1 MSTVDLIDLGLFGL
15 GEKGSSSSG
24 LVEDVEMYH
33 SEELDNL
40 FTSHPAV
47 ENILDVSLQ
56 QSGIAEETTVESE
69 KTMLPP
75 SWEDDTDEFLK
86 SMLTGSDL
94 SGLGV
99 SGSDTV
105 CPSDTSSDSG
115 CPEEQVRTLTSP
127 GLDDGPCY
135 TTAYTPLPSPLP
147 SPANSLADLYL
158 DDSDDQGPHEAV
170 SPLDTVCDPLDQTA
184 TGTTTIILPVVPNG
198 NRGPQQVTVTP
209 LILPSRELGPPIK
222 KRRVS
227 NSSSDSGLEET
238 SYRQHPDNKYPPLH
252 LNDEEQKMAMKEG
265 MKFPSHY
272 PLTREEERNL
282 KKIRRKI
289 RNKLSAQDSR
299 KRKREYVDSMEDRV
313 KHVSDENA
321 ELKEKINAL
330 ETQNKTLAA
339 QLRRLHQIVVNGGL
353 RQGQTSTA
361 LMVLLL
367 STALFLIP
375 GLGDKA
381 DSKNE
386 IDIQSA
392 LKMPPMPGQSR
403 SLLQFEGIE
412 RGANDIADMTDF
424 QELKSEAEEVVE
436 VKLEAGS
443 SPPYSDHD
451 YTFKYK
457 YIDPMKTESGSAWI
471 EEDAPPLGYG
481 PAVKTEEE
489 VERAA
494 VGDLNVVDHVAV
506 DMNVAVDRHMN
517 VNVTSSG
524 QGTKTVILQIPK
536 DIK

>member
-1 MSTVDLIDLGLFGL
+1 M
-15 GEKGSSSSG
+15 
-24 LVEDVEMYH
+24 
-33 SEELDNL
+33 
-40 FTSHPAV
+40 
-47 ENILDVSLQ
+47 SLQ
-56 QSGIAEETTVESE
+56 ESGITETVNN
-69 KTMLPP
+69 MNHLQP
-75 SWEDDTDEFLK
+75 SWEDDTDDFLK
-86 SMLTGSDL
+86 SMLNGPDL
-94 SGLGV
+94 SSQLE
-99 SGSDTV
+99 SV

-115 CPEEQVRTLTSP
+115 CPDDRVRMLASP
-127 GLDDGPCY
+127 GLDDDHYSPSSFV
-135 TTAYTPLPSPLP
+135 TPDSPSV
-147 SPANSLADLYL
+147 DLVDYISN
-158 DDSDDQGPHEAV
+158 DDSDTNHGEVV
-170 SPLDTVCDPLDQTA
+170 SPVTLIQSTDPELS
-184 TGTTTIILPVVPNG
+184 TGTTTIILPIVQPQHTTVP
-198 NRGPQQVTVTP
+198 VSVTP
-209 LILPSRELGPPIK
+209 LRLAPRDQAAPAAK
-222 KRRVS
+222 RRRVS
-227 NSSSDSGLEET
+227 ASSSDSGLEDSVVT
-238 SYRQHPDNKYPPLH
+238 MTQTTFRHSDNKYPALE
-252 LNDEEQKMAMKEG
+252 LNDEELKMAAKEN

-299 KRKREYVDSMEDRV
+299 KRKREYLDNMEDRV
-313 KHVSDENA
+313 KAASDENQ
-321 ELKEKINAL
+321 ELQEKIKAL
-330 ETQNKTLAA
+330 ESQNKTLAA

-361 LMVLLL
+361 LMALL
-367 STALFLIP
+367 LIP

-494 VGDLNVVDHVAV
+494 VGDLNVVD
-506 DMNVAVDRHMN
+506 MNVAVDRHMN

-524 QGTKTVILQIPK
+524 
-536 DIK
+536 

>member
-15 GEKGSSSSG
+15 GEKGSCDNG

-33 SEELDNL
+33 SEELENL
-40 FTSHPAV
+40 FSSHPTV

-56 QSGIAEETTVESE
+56 QAGIAEETTVESE
-69 KTMLPP
+69 KSMLPP

-99 SGSDTV
+99 SGSEAV

-135 TTAYTPLPSPLP
+135 TNAYTPLPSPLP
-147 SPANSLADLYL
+147 SPAHSLDLYL
-158 DDSDDQGPHEAV
+158 DDSDESPHEAV

-265 MKFPSHY
+265 MKFPTHY

-330 ETQNKTLAA
+330 ERQNKTLAA

-424 QELKSEAEEVVE
+424 QELKSEEEVVE

-451 YTFKYK
+451 YTYKYK

-481 PAVKTEEE
+481 PAVKAEEE
-489 VERAA
+489 VER
-494 VGDLNVVDHVAV
+494 VQVTTDLN
-506 DMNVAVDRHMN
+506 VDRHMN

>member
-1 MSTVDLIDLGLFGL
+1 
-15 GEKGSSSSG
+15 
-24 LVEDVEMYH
+24 
-33 SEELDNL
+33 
-40 FTSHPAV
+40 
-47 ENILDVSLQ
+47 
-56 QSGIAEETTVESE
+56 
-69 KTMLPP
+69 
-75 SWEDDTDEFLK
+75 
-86 SMLTGSDL
+86 
-94 SGLGV
+94 
-99 SGSDTV
+99 
-105 CPSDTSSDSG
+105 
-115 CPEEQVRTLTSP
+115 
-127 GLDDGPCY
+127 
-135 TTAYTPLPSPLP
+135 
-147 SPANSLADLYL
+147 
-158 DDSDDQGPHEAV
+158 
-170 SPLDTVCDPLDQTA
+170 
-184 TGTTTIILPVVPNG
+184 
-198 NRGPQQVTVTP
+198 
-209 LILPSRELGPPIK
+209 
-222 KRRVS
+222 
-227 NSSSDSGLEET
+227 
-238 SYRQHPDNKYPPLH
+238 
-252 LNDEEQKMAMKEG
+252 MKEG
-265 MKFPSHY
+265 MKFPTHY

-299 KRKREYVDSMEDRV
+299 KRKREYVVSMEDRV

-381 DSKNE
+381 D
-386 IDIQSA
+386 
-392 LKMPPMPGQSR
+392 
-403 SLLQFEGIE
+403 
-412 RGANDIADMTDF
+412 F
-424 QELKSEAEEVVE
+424 QELKSEEEVVE

-451 YTFKYK
+451 YTYKYK

-481 PAVKTEEE
+481 PAVKAEEE
-489 VERAA
+489 VER
-494 VGDLNVVDHVAV
+494 VVTTDLNV
-506 DMNVAVDRHMN
+506 DRPMN

>member
-1 MSTVDLIDLGLFGL
+1 
-15 GEKGSSSSG
+15 
-24 LVEDVEMYH
+24 
-33 SEELDNL
+33 
-40 FTSHPAV
+40 
-47 ENILDVSLQ
+47 
-56 QSGIAEETTVESE
+56 
-69 KTMLPP
+69 
-75 SWEDDTDEFLK
+75 
-86 SMLTGSDL
+86 MLTGSDL
-94 SGLGV
+94 SEEIEGITGQ
-99 SGSDTV
+99 V

-115 CPEEQVRTLTSP
+115 CPDERVRTLASP
-127 GLDDGPCY
+127 GLDDERY
-135 TTAYTPLPSPLP
+135 
-147 SPANSLADLYL
+147 SPAGLDCVSLPDSPQSTKSNLDLVDYMN
-158 DDSDDQGPHEAV
+158 DDESCSV
-170 SPLDTVCDPLDQTA
+170 SPVTLLQDPELQTA
-184 TGTTTIILPVVPNG
+184 TGTTTIILPIVQSG
-198 NRGPQQVTVTP
+198 QTFQQSPVSVTP
-209 LILPSRELGPPIK
+209 LRLAPRDPGPAAK
-222 KRRVS
+222 RRRVS
-227 NSSSDSGLEET
+227 ASSSDSGVED
-238 SYRQHPDNKYPPLH
+238 SNYSRQDNKYPPLE
-252 LNDEEQKMAMKEG
+252 LNDEELKMATKEN
-265 MKFPSHY
+265 MKFPTHY

-386 IDIQSA
+386 IDIQAA

-424 QELKSEAEEVVE
+424 QELKSEEEVVE

-451 YTFKYK
+451 YTYKYK

-489 VERAA
+489 VER
-494 VGDLNVVDHVAV
+494 VQVSTELN
-506 DMNVAVDRHMN
+506 VDRHMN

>member
-1 MSTVDLIDLGLFGL
+1 MSSVDLVDLGLFGL
-15 GEKGSSSSG
+15 GDKASACMEQELELYDHSAE
-24 LVEDVEMYH
+24 LEDLLCPTVQ
-33 SEELDNL
+33 
-40 FTSHPAV
+40 
-47 ENILDVSLQ
+47 NILDISLQ
-56 QSGIAEETTVESE
+56 QSGIAMETTVETE
-69 KTMLPP
+69 DTMLP
-75 SWEDDTDEFLK
+75 SWDDDTDEFLK

-94 SGLGV
+94 SSLQ
-99 SGSDTV
+99 
-105 CPSDTSSDSG
+105 PPASDTSSDSG
-115 CPEEQVRTLTSP
+115 CPEDRVRTLTSP

-135 TTAYTPLPSPLP
+135 TSTYSPLP
-147 SPANSLADLYL
+147 SPAQSLVDYL
-158 DDSDDQGPHEAV
+158 DDSDESGEAV

-184 TGTTTIILPVVPNG
+184 TGTTTIILPVVQG
-198 NRGPQQVTVTP
+198 NRSQQVTVTP

-222 KRRVS
+222 KRRLS
-227 NSSSDSGLEET
+227 NCSSDSGLEDQT
-238 SYRQHPDNKYPPLH
+238 SYRLGPGQDSKYPALH
-252 LNDEEQKMAMKEG
+252 LNDEEQKMAVKEG

-313 KHVSDENA
+313 KHVADENQ
-321 ELKEKINAL
+321 ELKDKINAL
-330 ETQNKTLAA
+330 ESQNKTLAA
-339 QLRRLHQIVVNGGL
+339 QLRRLHQIVVNGGM
-353 RQGQTSTA
+353 RGGQTSTA

-403 SLLQFEGIE
+403 SLLQFEGLE
-412 RGANDIADMTDF
+412 RPTNDIADMTDF
-424 QELKSEAEEVVE
+424 QEMKEEEVVE
-436 VKLEAGS
+436 VKLENGS
-443 SPPYSDHD
+443 EPPYSDHD
-451 YTFKYK
+451 YTYKYK
-457 YIDPMKTESGSAWI
+457 YMDPMKTESGSAWI

-481 PAVKTEEE
+481 PAVKAEDE
-489 VERAA
+489 
-494 VGDLNVVDHVAV
+494 
-506 DMNVAVDRHMN
+506 DRHMN

>member
-1 MSTVDLIDLGLFGL
+1 VT
-15 GEKGSSSSG
+15 
-24 LVEDVEMYH
+24 
-33 SEELDNL
+33 
-40 FTSHPAV
+40 
-47 ENILDVSLQ
+47 VSLAAGPPPVRPRLASIPAL
-56 QSGIAEETTVESE
+56 QSMDIEAEFVYADILRTLQSSI
-69 KTMLPP
+69 LGQPSPSP
-75 SWEDDTDEFLK
+75 SWDDDTDEFLK

-94 SGLGV
+94 STLGQLEV
-99 SGSDTV
+99 AGSETV

-115 CPEEQVRTLTSP
+115 CPEDRVRTLTSP

-135 TTAYTPLPSPLP
+135 TNTYSPLESPLP
-147 SPANSLADLYL
+147 SPAGSLVDYL
-158 DDSDDQGPHEAV
+158 DDSDDDTAAAV

-184 TGTTTIILPVVPNG
+184 TGTTTIILPVVAG
-198 NRGPQQVTVTP
+198 AHRGAQVTVTP

-313 KHVSDENA
+313 KHVSDENTQ
-321 ELKEKINAL
+321 LKEKINAL
-330 ETQNKTLAA
+330 ESQNKTLAA

-392 LKMPPMPGQSR
+392 LKMPPLPGQSR

-412 RGANDIADMTDF
+412 RSTNDIADMTDF
-424 QELKSEAEEVVE
+424 QEMKEEEVVE
-436 VKLEAGS
+436 VKLEKGS
-443 SPPYSDHD
+443 EPPYSDHD
-451 YTFKYK
+451 YTYKYK
-457 YIDPMKTESGSAWI
+457 YMDPMKTESGSAWI

-481 PAVKTEEE
+481 PAVKVEEE
-489 VERAA
+489 
-494 VGDLNVVDHVAV
+494 
-506 DMNVAVDRHMN
+506 DRHMN
-517 VNVTSSG
+517 VNVSSSG

>member
-1 MSTVDLIDLGLFGL
+1 M
-15 GEKGSSSSG
+15 
-24 LVEDVEMYH
+24 DVEAEMAYV
-33 SEELDNL
+33 D
-40 FTSHPAV
+40 
-47 ENILDVSLQ
+47 ILRTLQ
-56 QSGIAEETTVESE
+56 NSILNSDTN
-69 KTMLPP
+69 P
-75 SWEDDTDEFLK
+75 SWDDDTDDFLK
-86 SMLTGSDL
+86 SMLNGPDL
-94 SGLGV
+94 SAELEHMGRAPA
-99 SGSDTV
+99 

-115 CPEEQVRTLTSP
+115 CPDDRLRVLRSP
-127 GLDDGPCY
+127 DLDDERYERYGAEAGEPQPVDLVEY
-135 TTAYTPLPSPLP
+135 ISSHDTDTE
-147 SPANSLADLYL
+147 SLQSEVGADLA
-158 DDSDDQGPHEAV
+158 AV
-170 SPLDTVCDPLDQTA
+170 SPGTLQLVADPEVQTS
-184 TGTTTIILPVVPNG
+184 TGTTTIILPPLG
-198 NRGPQQVTVTP
+198 QPGPAPTLTMTQLRLTPRDQQQP
-209 LILPSRELGPPIK
+209 AAKR
-222 KRRVS
+222 RRVS
-227 NSSSDSGLEET
+227 ASSSDSGLEDACT
-238 SYRQHPDNKYPPLH
+238 TITAAQVYRHQDNKYPPLE
-252 LNDEEQKMAMKEG
+252 LNDEELKMAGKEN

-321 ELKEKINAL
+321 QLKEKINAL
-330 ETQNKTLAA
+330 ESQNKTLAA

-412 RGANDIADMTDF
+412 RSTNDIADMTDF
-424 QELKSEAEEVVE
+424 QEMKEEEVVE
-436 VKLEAGS
+436 VKLEKGS
-443 SPPYSDHD
+443 EPPYSDHD
-451 YTFKYK
+451 YTYKYK
-457 YIDPMKTESGSAWI
+457 YMDPMKTESGSAWI

-481 PAVKTEEE
+481 PAVKVEEE
-489 VERAA
+489 
-494 VGDLNVVDHVAV
+494 
-506 DMNVAVDRHMN
+506 DRHMN
-517 VNVTSSG
+517 VNVSSSG

>member
-1 MSTVDLIDLGLFGL
+1 M
-15 GEKGSSSSG
+15 
-24 LVEDVEMYH
+24 DVEAEFVYA
-33 SEELDNL
+33 D
-40 FTSHPAV
+40 
-47 ENILDVSLQ
+47 ILRTLQ
-56 QSGIAEETTVESE
+56 SSILGRNST
-69 KTMLPP
+69 P
-75 SWEDDTDEFLK
+75 SWDDDTDEFLK

-94 SGLGV
+94 SGLGQLGE
-99 SGSDTV
+99 SEPV

-115 CPEEQVRTLTSP
+115 CPDERVRTLTSP

-135 TTAYTPLPSPLP
+135 TNSYSPLP
-147 SPANSLADLYL
+147 SPAHSVDLVDYL
-158 DDSDDQGPHEAV
+158 DDSDESGEAV
-170 SPLDTVCDPLDQTA
+170 SPMDLVSDPLDQTA
-184 TGTTTIILPVVPNG
+184 TGTTTIIVQNPH
-198 NRGPQQVTVTP
+198 RGTQQVTVTP
-209 LILPSRELGPPIK
+209 LILPSREIGPPIK
-222 KRRVS
+222 RRRVS
-227 NSSSDSGLEET
+227 ACSSDSGLEE
-238 SYRQHPDNKYPPLH
+238 SSFRPQLAENNKYPALY
-252 LNDEEQKMAMKEG
+252 LNDEEQKMAAKEG

-299 KRKREYVDSMEDRV
+299 KRKREYMDSMEDRV
-313 KHVSDENA
+313 KSVSDENA

-330 ETQNKTLAA
+330 ESQNKTLAA

-403 SLLQFEGIE
+403 SLLQFDSTGLELE
-412 RGANDIADMTDF
+412 RTGNDIADMTDF
-424 QELKSEAEEVVE
+424 QELKEEEVVE
-436 VKLEAGS
+436 VKLENGS
-443 SPPYSDHD
+443 EPPYSDHD
-451 YTFKYK
+451 YTYKYK
-457 YIDPMKTESGSAWI
+457 YIDPMKIESGSAWI

-481 PAVKTEEE
+481 PAVKAEDE
-489 VERAA
+489 
-494 VGDLNVVDHVAV
+494 
-506 DMNVAVDRHMN
+506 DRHMN